1 MAQPSSTADA
11 SSDLLYADETGHP
24 FSGGVE
30 YESDLSL
37 DGDEGRLSVM
47 DAASDP
53 GSAASGGH
61 TRAPQQQSGH
71 HRPGLGTA
79 RPGSTGNARCPHY
92 VSPAAPPRA
101 VPPHAAASPGAATIP
116 CASRAGSTSPFHN
129 HARMHVASAAAND
142 TIRDKVGRGFGDT
155 LLHGTAGSDA
165 HTNRV
170 FPTRLTT
177 PDPAAGVVTTAAAPY
192 SAAPPA
198 QVIVTT
204 TTIRYLP
211 SSDAGSLAASVPSPG
226 RSASLGVGPGVSPGG
241 YHSAHEESMTPV
253 AATGYA
259 APVYEAPYSYVG
271 LEGVNTSVPRLR
283 EASPSWQGTSASPP
297 AKTWMVEISE

>member
-37 DGDEGRLSVM
+37 DGDEGRLSVT
-47 DAASDP
+47 DAASDA
-53 GSAASGGH
+53 GSAASGGR
-61 TRAPQQQSGH
+61 TRAQQQQYGH
-71 HRPGLGTA
+71 HTPGLGTA
-79 RPGSTGNARCPHY
+79 RPGSAGTARCPHY
-92 VSPAAPPRA
+92 VSPAAPPRPVSPRGA
-101 VPPHAAASPGAATIP
+101 ISPGAATVP

-142 TIRDKVGRGFGDT
+142 TIRENVSRGFGDT
-155 LLHGTAGSDA
+155 LQHGTASDA
-165 HTNRV
+165 HTNRA
-170 FPTRLTT
+170 FPARLTT

-226 RSASLGVGPGVSPGG
+226 RSASGVGPGVSPGG

-259 APVYEAPYSYVG
+259 APVYEAPYGYVG